1 MDDEPKKPDTV
12 PERQIQTKQLDT
24 GQFNPELREKIKS
37 LRNTYTSGE
46 RKLILHFPATPEPV
60 VLNTV
65 DTITL
70 GRTDL
75 RAGIHPTIDL
85 TEYNGALLGV
95 SRFHAEIKLVNGS
108 FHIKDMG
115 STNGTRINDTKI
127 PAYRLIPFRSGD
139 TLRLGHLN
147 IIVG

>member
-1 MDDEPKKPDTV
+1 MDDPQKPDTV
-12 PERQIQTKQLDT
+12 PEREIKTRELIT
-24 GQFNPELREKIKS
+24 GKFNPELREKIKA

-46 RKLILHFPATPEPV
+46 RKL
-60 VLNTV
+60 VLNFPIQKEPTILEI
-65 DTITL
+65 TESITL
-70 GRTDL
+70 GRADL
-75 RAGIHPTIDL
+75 RAGINPTIDL
-85 TEYNGALLGV
+85 TVYNGALLGV
-95 SRFHAEIKLVNGS
+95 SRFHAEITLVNGS

-127 PAYRLIPFRSGD
+127 PPYRLIPFRSGD